1 MRRINIKVLLILTT
15 VVFLLLGV
23 GGVIWYSNSDRASGV
38 FLERAQTAEDE
49 GNLREAIDSYLRYLA
64 FRPTDQETKEHV
76 ALLAVKIAQRE
87 DSTYIE
93 RRRAFRRITRLLR
106 SQPDRNDLRRSL
118 VDVLLAQGAYA
129 DVKKQ
134 VDELAERDF
143 VNTELDFIYA
153 NSNGALG
160 EYDEAIGN
168 CSDLIGFDAQQD
180 PQFDRRR
187 ANAPEM
193 LKAYFLFA
201 TVHRERGE
209 SREDERLA
217 DAAIEQMVKLNPNS
231 AQAFLIRGT
240 YLLETNTSGSTDTR
254 RERLR
259 RAKESLE
266 KALTLDPS
274 DVEVLMGNAEFARR
288 EKNYALALEYLEKAQ
303 KIAPED
309 EQIYI
314 DQAITSRQNN
324 DSEACVAYV
333 KKGLEA
339 LPKNKKL
346 TIELLNAHLASDQLE
361 EARGVLQ
368 TMQETG
374 MAPEFID
381 LAEARLLMFE
391 GQWSLALNRF
401 VDLRPRMLAVSDSSV
416 AEIDALMARCYQNL
430 GQWDQQ
436 LSTSRRLLGALP
448 RSPAGLQA
456 EAQSLMS
463 MENYPEAYKVFGRLR
478 RQMGDADFFED
489 ASTRDVYMQLLSELG
504 KELPRYQQE
513 LRRIQAGIYESENVE
528 SVDKVMIKARSLV
541 ESGKELEALDEVKV
555 ALAQFP
561 ENHDLQELYLAIQ
574 TSLSGPEEALAFL
587 EEAITRQKNPWEKRP
602 NLLSAKMELIA
613 AIGGIEAASKLKA
626 LEGEIEQYDQDKQ
639 ISLWLSLSRA
649 HFSIAHALTEVDHCL
664 QKAMA
669 LNPASRELAEL
680 SFETAL
686 LKNSEK
692 AMLAALAHTEEIF
705 GRQSDLWNFQ
715 RARYLIWAGTSNEDS
730 EGSEWLEEIEPLVEK
745 IERIRPRWH
754 RLLQLKGL
762 IAEEKRELEV
772 AIDNYQR
779 SLEFGPM
786 DLQVAKKLIELLVN
800 EGRISETQNVIDR
813 LEVVPAS
820 MITTQALLHAL
831 AGEKEKALQIIQR
844 INWDQVTEV
853 PNWIWRGRILKL
865 LGEERDAEDAVL
877 RAVALDNN
885 DLNATRALIDFAAEH
900 RSAAYTFRCIQGAEN
915 RLTESSQ
922 MQSLL
927 ADIYDRFS
935 RYTDPIFIEHYLW
948 RAVAADPTNVAIQTK
963 YVDFCID
970 SKRLGSAIAHLDGI
984 LEDHMEPEK
993 QNEPVAVW
1001 ARQTLARILS
1011 SQPDHQ
1017 AFQQALGL
1025 LEANRVGGQLSQYDR
1040 RLKGFLLAQRDE
1052 PFYRQHGIRLLETI
1066 PERSLKRRES
1076 LALAELYFL
1085 SDRWR
1090 ECKALM
1096 ERLNVQHPKDID
1108 LLSRYCEML
1117 FEKGEDTQAERWLRR
1132 LEQVA
1137 PDSLPA
1143 LKLKARDAKMQGKF
1157 ALSEFEKSMLNS
1169 LSSGRQR
1176 PAGWQ
1181 RVRMGKVFEAAE
1193 LYEAAETQYRDAATQ
1208 DEKFNFDLA
1217 AFLGRQGK
1225 LSEAIEVCTPI
1236 VSKENISDICT
1247 LLFNAISTSTQE
1259 IRSSDLQQLQDWI
1272 AMAKEEFPNDWKTR
1286 MQEAFLLD
1294 RQGNTVDAVERLN
1307 AMDWDKL
1314 SEFEQ
1319 GMIANNRAY
1328 LNLKLGKNGDV
1339 IVDDL
1344 AIAFEKLGP
1353 RIEILDTRALASI
1366 QSKEFE
1372 DAIRDL
1378 NLATQ
1383 FEPGSGRYHFHLALA
1398 YQGTDNRAAAK
1409 EALESAK
1416 MIGLAPSIREPLEKR
1431 KYEKLLSWLNK

>member
-1 MRRINIKVLLILTT
+1 MRRINIKVLLILTIAG
-15 VVFLLLGV
+15 FLVLGV
-23 GGVIWYSNSDRASGV
+23 GGAIWYSNSDRASGV
-38 FLERAQTAEDE
+38 FLKRAQTAEAK
-49 GNLREAIDSYLRYLA
+49 GNLREAIGSYLRYLA
-64 FRPTDQETKEHV
+64 FQPTDQETKEHA
-76 ALLAVKIAQRE
+76 ALLAVKIAQLD
-87 DSTYIE
+87 DSTYLE
-93 RRRAFRRITRLLR
+93 KRRAFRRITRLLR

-118 VDVLLAQGAYA
+118 VDVLLSQRAYA

-160 EYDEAIGN
+160 EYDEAIRN

-180 PQFDRRR
+180 PQFDPRR

-209 SREDERLA
+209 SREDERRA
-217 DAAIEQMVKLNPNS
+217 DAAIEQMVKFNPNS

-240 YLLETNTSGSTDTR
+240 YLLETNTSGSIDSR

-266 KALTLDPS
+266 KALALDPD
-274 DVEVLMGNAEFARR
+274 DVEVLLGNAEFARR
-288 EKNYALALEYLEKAQ
+288 EKNYTQALEYLERAQ
-303 KIAPED
+303 NVAPED

-324 DSEACVAYV
+324 NPKACLAYV
-333 KKGLEA
+333 KKGLEV
-339 LPKNKKL
+339 LPQNKKL
-346 TIELLNAHLASDQLE
+346 TIELLIAHLALDQLE
-361 EARGVLQ
+361 EARGVLKR
-368 TMQETG
+368 MQETG

-381 LAEARLLMFE
+381 LAEARLLLFE
-391 GQWSLALNRF
+391 RQWSLALNRL
-401 VDLRPRMLAVSDSSV
+401 VDLRPRMLAVSESSV

-436 LSTSRRLLGALP
+436 LSTSRRLLGAFP

-463 MENYPEAYKVFGRLR
+463 MENYLEAYKVFSRLR
-478 RQMGDADFFED
+478 RQMGEADFFED
-489 ASTRDVYMQLLSELG
+489 VSIRDVYMQLLSELG
-504 KELPRYQQE
+504 EELPRYQQE
-513 LRRIQAGIYESENVE
+513 LRRIQSGIYESENVE
-528 SVDKVMIKARSLV
+528 AVDKVMIEARSLV
-541 ESGKELEALDEVKV
+541 GSGKQLEALDQVKV

-561 ENHDLQELYLAIQ
+561 ENHDLQELYLAIE
-574 TSLSGPEEALAFL
+574 TRLSGPEEALAFL
-587 EEAITRQKNPWEKRP
+587 EEAISRKKDPWKKRV

-613 AIGGIEAASKLKA
+613 AIGGIGAADKLKA
-626 LEGEIEQYDQDKQ
+626 LEGEIAQYDKNQQ

-649 HFSIAHALTEVDHCL
+649 HFSIAHTLTEVDHCL
-664 QKAMA
+664 RNAMS
-669 LNPASRELAEL
+669 LNPASREVAEL

-692 AMLAALAHTEEIF
+692 AMLASLAHTEEIF

-715 RARYLIWAGTSNEDS
+715 RARYLIWAGTSNQDS
-730 EGSEWLEEIEPLVEK
+730 EGNEWLEEVEPLVEK
-745 IERIRPRWH
+745 IEQIRPRWH
-754 RLLQLKGL
+754 RLLQLKAL
-762 IAEEKRELEV
+762 IAEEKQDLELAVE
-772 AIDNYQR
+772 NYQR

-786 DLQVAKKLIELLVN
+786 DLQVAKKLTELLIN
-800 EGRISETQNVIDR
+800 EGRISETQDVIDR

-820 MITTQALLHAL
+820 MLTTQALLHAL
-831 AGEKEKALQIIQR
+831 AGEKEKALQVIQR
-844 INWDQVTEV
+844 INWGQVDKV
-853 PNWIWRGRILKL
+853 SNWIWRSRILKY
-865 LGEERDAEDAVL
+865 LGEVRDAEDAVL

-885 DLNATRALIDFAAEH
+885 DLGATRALIDFAAEH
-900 RSAAYTFRCIQGAEN
+900 RSAAYTFRHMQGAEN

-927 ADIYDRFS
+927 ADLYDRFS
-935 RYTDPIFIEHYLW
+935 GYTDPIFIEHYLW
-948 RAVAADPTNVAIQTK
+948 RAVAADPTNVEIQTK

-970 SKRLGSAIAHLDGI
+970 SKRVGSAITYLNDI
-984 LEDHMEPEK
+984 LEDHLEQEK
-993 QNEPVAVW
+993 PNDPLAVW

-1017 AFQQALGL
+1017 AFQWALGL
-1025 LEANRVGGQLSQYDR
+1025 LEGNRVDGRLSQYDR
-1040 RLKGFLLAQRDE
+1040 RLKGFLLVQRDE

-1066 PERSLKRRES
+1066 PDRSLKRRES

-1117 FEKGEDTQAERWLRR
+1117 FEKGENTQAERWLRR

-1169 LSSGRQR
+1169 LTSGRQR
-1176 PAGWQ
+1176 PTGSQ
-1181 RVRMGKVFEAAE
+1181 RVRMGKVFETAE
-1193 LYEAAETQYRDAATQ
+1193 LYEAAENQYRNAATQ
-1208 DEKFNFDLA
+1208 DEKFKFELA
-1217 AFLGRQGK
+1217 SFLGRQGK
-1225 LSEAIEVCTPI
+1225 LNEAIEVCSSI
-1236 VSKENISDICT
+1236 VSKENVSDICT
-1247 LLFNAISTSTQE
+1247 LMFNAISNSTKE
-1259 IRSSDLQQLQDWI
+1259 IQSSDLRQIEDWI
-1272 AMAKEEFPNDWKTR
+1272 AMAKKEFPNDWKTR

-1294 RQGNTVDAVERLN
+1294 RQGKTVEAVERLN

-1319 GMIANNRAY
+1319 GMVANNRAY
-1328 LNLKLGKNGDV
+1328 LNLKLGKNQDV
-1339 IVDDL
+1339 IADDL
-1344 AIAFEKLGP
+1344 AIAFDNLGP
-1353 RIEILDTRALASI
+1353 KIEILDTRALASI
-1366 QSKEFE
+1366 QNEEFE

-1398 YQGTDNRAAAK
+1398 YQGSDNRAAAK

-1416 MIGLAPSIREPLEKR
+1416 MIGLAESIREPSEKS
-1431 KYEKLLSWLNK
+1431 KYEKLLSWLKN